1 EVHVLD
7 EALRRD
13 AQGLADFCAE
23 HEIDVINVTPSY
35 AQALI
40 ECGLLDGERHRPVL
54 VLLGGEAVAET
65 LWSKLRDTPGVM
77 GYNLYGPT
85 EYTINTLGGGT
96 LDSDTATVGR
106 PIWNT
111 RAHVLDGHLRQ
122 VPVGVAGELYVAGV
136 GLARGYLDRPG
147 LTAERFVADPFGEP
161 GDRMY
166 RTGDVVRWRQDG
178 LLDFLGRVDD
188 QVKIRGYR
196 VEPGEIEDALTTHPA
211 VAQAAVLIREDAPG
225 VKRLAAYLV
234 PAGPGIDVAEVRSGL
249 AERLPEYMVP
259 SAFVVLDALPLTVNG
274 KLDRKALPAPDS
286 TGTGAGRAP
295 RDAREEILCGV
306 FAEVLGLSEV
316 GPEDHFFDLGGHS
329 LLATRLVGRLR
340 TVLGAQ
346 LTVRD
351 LFEAPTPAGLAHRAA
366 AGGETRPA
374 LVRRERPAE
383 LPLSHAQRRMWF
395 LQNLDGSG
403 ATYNVPLVVRVTGE
417 LDLDAL
423 RAAVIS
429 VTERH
434 ESLRTVFTER
444 NGSVFQEVRDAA
456 AQTLHLVASGER
468 TLAADIEAA
477 VRYGFDLS
485 TELPLRV
492 SVLAVGPADHAIV
505 LLFHHIAGDEWSM
518 LPFIDDLNTAYAAH
532 TTGTA
537 PTWAPLPVQYADYT
551 LWQQELL
558 GGPEDGESLHSRQV
572 AYWRQALAGL
582 PEELPLPT
590 DHPRVPVAG
599 YRGDTVYAQVPPAV
613 YRGLREAARSTGTTT
628 FMVLQ
633 AAVATLLHRLGAGTD
648 IPLGAPVAGRS
659 DAALDGL
666 VGFFVN
672 TLVLRNDL
680 SGDPTFAD
688 LLTRTR
694 ESDLAAFAHQ
704 DLPFDRLVEAV
715 NPPRVAGR
723 HPLFQV
729 MLGYQ
734 HNDGQG
740 GSLLGLESRIQ
751 PFELGAVKF
760 ELDFNF
766 EETSVSEEID
776 IAFEYATDLYECSTA
791 EALVERLLALLEQVA
806 ADPHRRIGSLDVLT
820 VRERGLVLGE

>member
-1 EVHVLD
+1 
-7 EALRRD
+7 
-13 AQGLADFCAE
+13 
-23 HEIDVINVTPSY
+23 
-35 AQALI
+35 
-40 ECGLLDGERHRPVL
+40 
-54 VLLGGEAVAET
+54 
-65 LWSKLRDTPGVM
+65 
-77 GYNLYGPT
+77 
-85 EYTINTLGGGT
+85 
-96 LDSDTATVGR
+96 
-106 PIWNT
+106 
-111 RAHVLDGHLRQ
+111 
-122 VPVGVAGELYVAGV
+122 
-136 GLARGYLDRPG
+136 
-147 LTAERFVADPFGEP
+147 
-161 GDRMY
+161 
-166 RTGDVVRWRQDG
+166 
-178 LLDFLGRVDD
+178 
-188 QVKIRGYR
+188 
-196 VEPGEIEDALTTHPA
+196 
-211 VAQAAVLIREDAPG
+211 
-225 VKRLAAYLV
+225 
-234 PAGPGIDVAEVRSGL
+234 
-249 AERLPEYMVP
+249 PEYMVP

-274 KLDRKALPAPDS
+274 KLDRKALPAPDH
-286 TGTGAGRAP
+286 TGGAAGRAP
-295 RDAREEILCGV
+295 RDAREEIICGL
-306 FAEVLGLSEV
+306 FAEVLGLTAV

-329 LLATRLVGRLR
+329 LIATRLISRLR
-340 TVLGAQ
+340 TVLGNQ

-366 AGGETRPA
+366 AGGESRPA
-374 LVRRERPAE
+374 LVRREHPAE

-403 ATYNVPLVVRVTGE
+403 ATYNVPLVVRVTGP

-423 RAAVIS
+423 RAAVTA
-429 VTERH
+429 VTGRH

-444 NGSVFQEVRDAA
+444 AGTVFQEVRPAPTAA
-456 AQTLHLVASGER
+456 GALHLVASGEQ

-477 VRYGFDLS
+477 VRHGFDLS
-485 TELPLRV
+485 AELPLRV
-492 SVLAVGPADHAIV
+492 SVLEIGPADHAIV

-518 LPFIDDLNTAYAAH
+518 LPFIEDLNAAYLAH
-532 TTGTA
+532 GAGLA
-537 PTWAPLPVQYADYT
+537 PDWAPLPVQYADYT

-558 GGPEDGESLHSRQV
+558 GSAEDPDSLHSRQV
-572 AYWRQALAGL
+572 EFWKQALAGL

-590 DHPRVPVAG
+590 DHPRLPTAG
-599 YRGDTVYAQVPPAV
+599 HRGDTVYAQVPPTV
-613 YRGLREAARSTGTTT
+613 YRGLREAARATGTTT

-680 SGDPTFAD
+680 SGDPTFAE

-740 GSLLGLESRIQ
+740 GSLLGLESRIL

-776 IAFEYATDLYECSTA
+776 IAFEYAADLYDRTTA
-791 EALVERLLALLEQVA
+791 ESLVERLLALLEQVA
-806 ADPHRRIGSLDVLT
+806 AGPGRRIGSLDVLT
-820 VRERGLVLGE
+820 VGERGLVLGEWAATSRVLPDATVADLLA